1 MSKNL
6 SVFLNVVL
14 LISVGVLYYLHFSS
28 APKTAEVSEN
38 TTEKDSSKTEIIKKI
53 VQSPKDIKN
62 SKIVFINTDVLNEE
76 YQMVIDLTASLKYQK
91 QALDTKYEKKAKEFE
106 DKYVEFQQKAQQGL
120 LSENQRI
127 AAQNELMKQKDELDG
142 MEVQLQNLVDK
153 MQVDN
158 DKVFK
163 TVIDY
168 IKEYNEKSNYN
179 YILAYTSNA
188 LSPVL
193 LATDSLDITSEI
205 VQGLNDQ
212 YKANK
217 GNKKK

>member
-14 LISVGVLYYLHFSS
+14 LIAVAVLYYLHFSS
-28 APKTAEVSEN
+28 APGETTPANNDNDTSKSE
-38 TTEKDSSKTEIIKKI
+38 I
-53 VQSPKDIKN
+53 VKPIVKSPQDIKN
-62 SKIVFINTDVLNEE
+62 SKIVFINTDKLNEE
-76 YQMVIDLTASLKYQK
+76 YQMVVDLTATIKAQK
-91 QALDTKYEKKAKEFE
+91 QSLDAKYEKKAKEFE
-106 DKYVEFQQKAQQGL
+106 EKYMEFQQKAQQGL

-127 AAQNELMKQKDELDG
+127 SAQNELMKQKEELDG
-142 MEVQLQNLVDK
+142 MDMQVQNLADK
-153 MQVDN
+153 MQTDN

-168 IKEYNEKSNYN
+168 IKEYNQKSNYN
-179 YILAYTSNA
+179 YILAYTNSA

-193 LATDSLDITSEI
+193 LASDSLDITNEI
-205 VQGLNDQ
+205 IDGLNEQ